1 MNIQLSEHFTYKKLI
16 KFTIPTIFMMIFTS
30 IYGIV
35 DGIFVSNFVGAEPF
49 AAVNLIYP
57 AIMVLGAFGFM
68 IGTGGSALVSKTIG
82 EGDKEKAN
90 RYFSMLIYLLI
101 VIGIIL
107 ATIGIIFM
115 EPISKL
121 LGADNTLLND
131 CVIYGRMLLVFLV
144 PFVLQN
150 SFQGFLIVAEKP
162 TFGLIVS
169 VLAGVTNMI
178 LDFVFMYLLRMGV
191 FGAALA
197 TGISQTVGAVI
208 PLIYFS
214 KKNNT
219 VLRFVKT
226 KFELKPIIKTCTNG
240 SSEMLTNLSMSLVNI
255 LFNAKL
261 ISSFGS
267 DGVVAYGI
275 IMYVGFIFIGTY
287 LGYSFGVAP
296 IISYHYGAG
305 NKDELKNLL
314 KKSIRLLIFTSIVM
328 TFLAEISAGALA
340 GIFVSYDKE
349 LLEFTTLAIRLFST
363 SYLISSFNIFASSF
377 FTALNNGLV
386 SAVISFLRTLVFQ
399 IIMIFLMPAIFG
411 INGIW
416 LAVTVAELLSLIVC
430 IIFIITNKKKYGYA

>member
-101 VIGIIL
+101 VIGTIF

-150 SFQGFLIVAEKP
+150 SFQVFLIVAEKP

-169 VLAGVTNMI
+169 VLAGVTNMV

-214 KKNNT
+214 RKNNT

-314 KKSIRLLIFTSIVM
+314 KKSIRLLIFTSVVM
-328 TFLAEISAGALA
+328 TFLAEISAGVLA

-349 LLEFTTLAIRLFST
+349 LLELTTLAIRLFST